1 MSLSPPAPHPPAA
14 PGENGALLVHPQEA
28 WCGQLA
34 PGYTWVTAGLRT
46 WALGGWRTA
55 LTTKF
60 RMDLWKRVPS

>member
-1 MSLSPPAPHPPAA
+1 MSLSPPAPPAA
-14 PGENGALLVHPQEA
+14 PGENGALPVHPREA

-46 WALGGWRTA
+46 WALGGRCTA
-55 LTTKF
+55 LTTKL